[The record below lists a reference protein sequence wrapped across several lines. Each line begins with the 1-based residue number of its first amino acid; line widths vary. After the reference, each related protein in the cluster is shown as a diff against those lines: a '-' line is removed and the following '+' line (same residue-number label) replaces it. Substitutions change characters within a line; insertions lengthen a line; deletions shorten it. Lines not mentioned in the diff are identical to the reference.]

1 MRLKKYQKNHYNYFI
16 CIVFHCIKMKKGLV
30 FNNKHNNYIIDKCYF
45 QKDKNPVNI
54 NEADTEKNID
64 I

>member
-1 MRLKKYQKNHYNYFI
+1 
-16 CIVFHCIKMKKGLV
+16 MKKGLV
-30 FNNKHNNYIIDKCYF
+30 FNNKHNNYIIDNYYF